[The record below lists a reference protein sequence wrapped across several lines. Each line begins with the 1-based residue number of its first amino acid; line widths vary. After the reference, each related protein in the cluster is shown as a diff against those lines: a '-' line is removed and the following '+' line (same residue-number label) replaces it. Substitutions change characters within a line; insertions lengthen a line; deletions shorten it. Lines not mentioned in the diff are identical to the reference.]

1 LRALVVV
8 VLVACGSQQAPTQTQ
23 TPAPSQTAS
32 TQTLAPAPSQS
43 QSIAPTPVPTTCKTN
58 DDCAMSTIRS
68 CCAPCGL
75 PPFADLKS
83 EVETLKR
90 RCAEVECAMRVPQ
103 ECKPTE
109 STDAYHAECQNASAD
124 PAKPGR
130 RDDKACVAVR
140 NPPAQTAPVAP
151 ATLTSTEACA
161 RDGDCVVSNFGSCCS
176 SCQSSA
182 YATNMRSLQARN
194 HRCAIVDCAMDNRR
208 ERCEPIV
215 DASLYRAV
223 CRAGTCAGVK
233 R

>member
-75 PPFADLKS
+75 PPFAELK
-83 EVETLKR
+83 
-90 RCAEVECAMRVPQ
+90 
-103 ECKPTE
+103 E
-109 STDAYHAECQNASAD
+109 SVDAYHAECQNASAD

-223 CRAGTCAGVK
+223 CRGGTCGGVK